1 MPGAFGM
8 MTHAAMGHG
17 NHLLRLA
24 QPVIW
29 VLDELTP
36 ELDSAARL
44 ETLQQAAHT
53 RLANFRQACRAAALP
68 AEDVEA
74 VHYCLCAALDQ
85 AGRRVRGRSGACR
98 GAWLRR
104 GLLAAHYGEA
114 DRGSRSRAL
123 VARLQ
128 QRAGAHA
135 DALEVIAYLIG
146 RGLTDEN
153 GRPPA
158 ELVPRLRSAARE
170 IMALQAASRREVPP
184 EVQLEVPPEVPPRV
198 PAPAGAWPLLL
209 AATAAVLAIVGIVA
223 MVLAARRDAA
233 ADALARQV
241 ERVARVERLAQ
252 ALFPA
257 ADSLARDIELAFAQQ
272 LASAS
277 AHADVRGGRLHLVF
291 RDGLSFPPGQADLPP
306 ALAEQLDKLA
316 DLLDGRADWITVVGH
331 ADDSPV
337 ARGAYRSNQALSE
350 ARAEAVASYLRSI
363 SPAQVRAEAVGRGA
377 AQPVADNR
385 TAGGRMLNRRLE
397 VFAGIR

>member
-8 MTHAAMGHG
+8 MTHAAMGNG

-44 ETLQQAAHT
+44 ETLQEAAHT

-85 AGRRVRGRSGACR
+85 AGRRVQGRSGACR
-98 GAWLRR
+98 GAWLQR

-114 DRGSRSRAL
+114 ERGSRCRAL

-135 DALEVIAYLIG
+135 DALEVVACLVA
-146 RGLTDEN
+146 RGLTDEY

-158 ELVPRLRSAARE
+158 ELVPRIRPATRE
-170 IMALQAASRREVPP
+170 IMALRPASPCEAQP
-184 EVQLEVPPEVPPRV
+184 EAPPRV
-198 PAPAGAWPLLL
+198 PMAGARPLLAVAAL
-209 AATAAVLAIVGIVA
+209 AFLVAAVVVAVQATRQNAATE
-223 MVLAARRDAA
+223 
-233 ADALARQV
+233 ALAL
-241 ERVARVERLAQ
+241 RVERLAQ
-252 ALFPA
+252 AAYPPA
-257 ADSLARDIELAFAQQ
+257 YPSVSPSADTLERDIEQAFAGQ
-272 LASAS
+272 LASA
-277 AHADVRGGRLHLVF
+277 AIHADVRSGRLHIVF
-291 RDGLSFPPGQADLPP
+291 QHGLSFPPGQAQLPP

-337 ARGAYRSNQALSE
+337 APGGYRSNQALSQ
-350 ARAEAVASYLRSI
+350 ARAQEVAGYLQARGLAAVRVDTI
-363 SPAQVRAEAVGRGA
+363 GRGA

-385 TAGGRMLNRRLE
+385 TAGGRMLNRRIE
-397 VFAGIR
+397 VFASVR

>member
-1 MPGAFGM
+1 
-8 MTHAAMGHG
+8 MTPTAMGSG

-24 QPVIW
+24 QPVIR

-44 ETLQQAAHT
+44 ETLQEAAHS
-53 RLANFRQACRAAALP
+53 RLASFRQACRAAALP

-85 AGRRVRGRSGACR
+85 AGRRVQGRSGACR
-98 GAWLRR
+98 GAWLRH

-114 DRGSRSRAL
+114 DRGGRCRAL

-146 RGLTDEN
+146 RGLTDES

-158 ELVPRLRSAARE
+158 GLVPPIRPTTQEIVALR
-170 IMALQAASRREVPP
+170 
-184 EVQLEVPPEVPPRV
+184 
-198 PAPAGAWPLLL
+198 PAPPWQAQPEALPQVPSFGARPLLAVASAVFL
-209 AATAAVLAIVGIVA
+209 VAAVVVVQATRQNAAT
-223 MVLAARRDAA
+223 
-233 ADALARQV
+233 DALALRL
-241 ERVARVERLAQ
+241 ARLERLPQ
-252 ALFPA
+252 AVFPS
-257 ADSLARDIELAFAQQ
+257 ADTLERDIEQAFARQ
-272 LASAS
+272 LASA
-277 AHADVRGGRLHLVF
+277 AIRADVRSGRLHLVF
-291 RDGLSFPPGQADLPP
+291 QDGLSFPPGQAQLPP

-331 ADDSPV
+331 ADDSPM

-350 ARAEAVASYLRSI
+350 SRAAEVAGYLQARALVPVQIESI
-363 SPAQVRAEAVGRGA
+363 GRGA
-377 AQPVADNR
+377 AQPAADNR
-385 TAGGRMLNRRLE
+385 TAKGRLLNRRVE

>member
-85 AGRRVRGRSGACR
+85 AGRGVRGRSGACR

-135 DALEVIAYLIG
+135 DALEVIAYLVG
-146 RGLTDEN
+146 RGLTD
-153 GRPPA
+153 
-158 ELVPRLRSAARE
+158 
-170 IMALQAASRREVPP
+170 
-184 EVQLEVPPEVPPRV
+184 
-198 PAPAGAWPLLL
+198 
-209 AATAAVLAIVGIVA
+209 
-223 MVLAARRDAA
+223 
-233 ADALARQV
+233 ADRGSG
-241 ERVARVERLAQ
+241 ARVVVVNQ
-252 ALFPA
+252 
-257 ADSLARDIELAFAQQ
+257 I
-272 LASAS
+272 
-277 AHADVRGGRLHLVF
+277 
-291 RDGLSFPPGQADLPP
+291 
-306 ALAEQLDKLA
+306 LA
-316 DLLDGRADWITVVGH
+316 DLWWPNEDPIGRCLKIGGDTVPCSQVVG
-331 ADDSPV
+331 V
-337 ARGAYRSNQALSE
+337 AEGFVRYRSQSGTGVAEPTQVSCCTPVGKPVLSIAPPMSCVPGE
-350 ARAEAVASYLRSI
+350 
-363 SPAQVRAEAVGRGA
+363 
-377 AQPVADNR
+377 
-385 TAGGRMLNRRLE
+385 
-397 VFAGIR
+397 F

>member
-1 MPGAFGM
+1 MANS
-8 MTHAAMGHG
+8 

-44 ETLQQAAHT
+44 ETLQEAAHT

-68 AEDVEA
+68 AEDAEA

-85 AGRRVRGRSGACR
+85 AGRRVQGRSGACR

-104 GLLAAHYGEA
+104 GLLPAHYGEA
-114 DRGSRSRAL
+114 DGGSRCRAL
-123 VARLQ
+123 VGRLQ

-135 DALEVIAYLIG
+135 DALEVIAYLVG

-158 ELVPRLRSAARE
+158 ELVPRLRPATRE
-170 IMALQAASRREVPP
+170 IMALRPVPPREVQP
-184 EVQLEVPPEVPPRV
+184 EVHPEAPPRV
-198 PAPAGAWPLLL
+198 PAPTGTRLLLL
-209 AATAAVLAIVGIVA
+209 AVAAAAAAVFLVVA
-223 MVLAARRDAA
+223 VVVVVQATRQHVAT
-233 ADALARQV
+233 DALAL
-241 ERVARVERLAQ
+241 RVERLAQ
-252 ALFPA
+252 AVFPSA
-257 ADSLARDIELAFAQQ
+257 GTLERDIEQAFAQQ
-272 LASAS
+272 VASA
-277 AHADVRGGRLHLVF
+277 AIHADVRSGRLHLVF
-291 RDGLSFPPGQADLPP
+291 RDGLSFPPGQANLPP

-316 DLLDGRADWITVVGH
+316 DLLEGRADWITVVGH

-337 ARGAYRSNQALSE
+337 ARGAYGSNRALSQ
-350 ARAEAVASYLRSI
+350 ARAEAVASYLWAS
-363 SPAQVRAEAVGRGA
+363 SPVQVRVEAVGRGA

-385 TAGGRMLNRRLE
+385 TAEGRMLNRRLE
-397 VFAGIR
+397 IFAGIR

>member
-1 MPGAFGM
+1 
-8 MTHAAMGHG
+8 MTHAARGRG

-44 ETLQQAAHT
+44 EALQEAAHT

-68 AEDVEA
+68 AEDAEA

-85 AGRRVRGRSGACR
+85 AGRRVQGRSGACR

-114 DRGSRSRAL
+114 DRGSRCRAL

-135 DALEVIAYLIG
+135 DALEVIAYLVG
-146 RGLTDEN
+146 RGLTDED

-158 ELVPRLRSAARE
+158 ELVPRIRPATRE
-170 IMALQAASRREVPP
+170 IMTLGPAPPWQAQP
-184 EVQLEVPPEVPPRV
+184 EAPLRV
-198 PAPAGAWPLLL
+198 PMAGARPLL
-209 AATAAVLAIVGIVA
+209 AVTAAVFLVA
-223 MVLAARRDAA
+223 AVVAAQATRQNAVTG
-233 ADALARQV
+233 ALALRM
-241 ERVARVERLAQ
+241 ERLLAQ
-252 ALFPA
+252 AISPSPDTLE
-257 ADSLARDIELAFAQQ
+257 RDIEQAFAQQ
-272 LASAS
+272 LASA
-277 AHADVRGGRLHLVF
+277 AIHAGVRGGRLHLVF
-291 RDGLSFPPGQADLPP
+291 RDGLSFPPGQAQLPP

-316 DLLDGRADWITVVGH
+316 DLLDGRADWITVIGH

-337 ARGAYRSNQALSE
+337 AWGVYPSNQALSA
-350 ARAEAVASYLRSI
+350 ARAEEVAGYLQARGLA
-363 SPAQVRAEAVGRGA
+363 PVRVETIGRGA

-385 TAGGRMLNRRLE
+385 TAEGRRLNRRVE
-397 VFAGIR
+397 VFAGVR